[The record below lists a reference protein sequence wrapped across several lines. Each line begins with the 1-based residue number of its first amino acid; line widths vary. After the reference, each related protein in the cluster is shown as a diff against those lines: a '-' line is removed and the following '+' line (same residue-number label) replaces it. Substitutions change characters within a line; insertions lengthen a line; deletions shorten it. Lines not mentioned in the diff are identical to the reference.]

1 MAYTGQEIF
10 ERCMAVMD
18 EMQTDGTLSTD
29 DVAEYKAKAPMLL
42 DIWSKRMAKS
52 AGKKKTFEISCF
64 RKKNLLGDVGQMGA
78 IKENNGTTD
87 EYTGKGAN
95 CFYLE
100 VDGDCTIT
108 FSEDGGTLSG
118 KYSFN
123 GGAETDFTDSIA
135 ITVPAG
141 TTSFLPIRG
150 ILSPAS
156 QTSTITMSITGT
168 YYFKHNNRALCPYKY
183 ASADKV
189 PDFKPY
195 YKIDMPTD
203 LISRTQIITE
213 FPSWQ
218 YNEGSAAVKWEN
230 DNEMYVMFSYEGLI
244 RINYVSL
251 PVKITSLDQ
260 EIEYA
265 ENVAMS
271 AVPYLVKHFARA
283 DMNDEMTSDAKE
295 EFRQMFADASTKEPL
310 STTEIVDIYAIGSD

>member
-1 MAYTGQEIF
+1 MAYTGEEIF
-10 ERCMAVMD
+10 ERSMAVMD
-18 EMQTDGTLSTD
+18 SMNEDGTVSQE
-29 DVAEYKAKAPMLL
+29 DVADYKGKAANLL
-42 DIWSKRMAKS
+42 DIWSKRMAKT
-52 AGKKKTFEISCF
+52 AGKKKTFEMSCF
-64 RKKNLLGDVGQMGA
+64 RRKNLLGDLNQLGK
-78 IKENNGTTD
+78 ITENNGTID
-87 EYTGKGAN
+87 QFLAMGAN

-100 VDGDCTIT
+100 VDGDCTVT
-108 FSEDGGTLSG
+108 FSENGGSISG

-123 GGAETDFTDSIA
+123 GGVETDFTDTIN

-156 QTSTITMSITGT
+156 QASTITMSIAGT
-168 YYFKHNNRALCPYKY
+168 YYFRHNNRALCPYKY

-195 YKIDMPTD
+195 YKINMPTD

-213 FPSWQ
+213 FPSQQ

-251 PVKITSLDQ
+251 PAKITSLDQ
-260 EIEYA
+260 EIEYP

-283 DMNDEMTSDAKE
+283 DMNDDMTNDAKE
-295 EFRQMFADASTKEPL
+295 EFRQMFADSSIQEPL
-310 STTEIVDIYAIGSD
+310 SPTEIIDVYAIGGD